1 MFVDLKWGGLAVLAL
16 ACTLARAAD
25 DAVTSEAF
33 GAAGDGQTDDQ
44 VAIVRAHAE
53 ANRRN
58 VPVRAGD
65 GKTYYIG
72 PGTAVATVKT
82 DVDFGT
88 AKFIIDDTR
97 VPVAQRGSPI
107 FDIPPSAT
115 PVAVKGVTKLTRGQ
129 ANLGV
134 PLAAPS
140 LVFVRNQ
147 NVRQYIRLGANPY
160 MFRNVKVVRD

>member
-1 MFVDLKWGGLAVLAL
+1 MMFVDLKWGGLAVLAL

-25 DAVTSEAF
+25 DAVTYEAF
-33 GAAGDGQTDDQ
+33 GAAGDGKTDDQ
-44 VAIVRAHAE
+44 AAIVRAHAE

-97 VPVAQRGSPI
+97 VPSNRISPA
-107 FDIPPSAT
+107 S
-115 PVAVKGVTKLTRGQ
+115 G
-129 ANLGV
+129 
-134 PLAAPS
+134 
-140 LVFVRNQ
+140 
-147 NVRQYIRLGANPY
+147 
-160 MFRNVKVVRD
+160 